1 MTAVIDILLSGW
13 EYIVAGVLALVALF
27 YRQRAKVAE
36 TQAVTAERSAK
47 THERMRDHER
57 EAMQMDDQS
66 LADRLTR
73 GR

>member
-1 MTAVIDILLSGW
+1 MIDILLPFW
-13 EYIVAGVLALVALF
+13 ELIVAGVLALVALF
-27 YRQRAKVAE
+27 YRQRAKSAE
-36 TQAVTAERSAK
+36 AEAATAKRSAK

-57 EAMQMDDQS
+57 EAMQMDDDS